1 MSDARNVVDTMHKFS
16 QMCDAQIE
24 QNMREVV
31 RVIDQQLRRIEALDS
46 ERTMLRDSVD
56 AQRTI
61 IYRQKARILY
71 LESIV
76 AQLRKEGAA

>member
-1 MSDARNVVDTMHKFS
+1 MSTVRDAISVMDE
-16 QMCDAQIE
+16 AG
-24 QNMREVV
+24 

-56 AQRTI
+56 AQRTV
-61 IYRQKARILY
+61 IYRQKARIVY
-71 LESIV
+71 LESVV